1 VSAPNTP
8 STFTAR
14 IASASSTGLPETN
27 LVWKEQTIRCQ
38 QRPRWMAH
46 ATSPEHIEGGL
57 MFGFDVLQREP
68 EVIL

>member
-1 VSAPNTP
+1 
-8 STFTAR
+8 
-14 IASASSTGLPETN
+14 
-27 LVWKEQTIRCQ
+27 
-38 QRPRWMAH
+38 MAH